1 MSVFFVIFIVV
12 LFMNSMK
19 FIIVGKA
26 ASGKDWLQKM
36 MVERG
41 YVPMRQYTTRD
52 KRDNES
58 GDEYHFV
65 NETEF
70 KEMEKSGKF
79 VSVNFYRIGWYGI
92 SMDEFMSC
100 NVAILSPAN
109 VKDIFSKYPELRSIC
124 RIIYLDIP
132 VDVRRERLSMRY
144 EGKPGDD
151 NEIRIMNDEK
161 DFAGFKDYDAKLC
174 DEGEI
179 STFINN
185 LTPLSKM
192 VGE

>member
-92 SMDEFMSC
+92 SMDEFKSC

-109 VKDIFSKYPELRSIC
+109 VKDIFSKYPELRSLC

-132 VDVRRERLSMRY
+132 VDVRRERLFMRY

-151 NEIRIMNDEK
+151 NEIRIMNDEN
-161 DFAGFKDYDAKLC
+161 DFFGFKDYDVKLC
-174 DEGEI
+174 DECEI

-185 LTPLSKM
+185 LTPFQKW
-192 VGE
+192 

>member
-1 MSVFFVIFIVV
+1 
-12 LFMNSMK
+12 MNSMK

-109 VKDIFSKYPELRSIC
+109 VKDIFSKYPELRSLC

-132 VDVRRERLSMRY
+132 VDVRRQRLSVRY